1 MNTQNDKIILHGMQF
16 YGFHGVNSEE
26 KTLGQTYLVDCEV
39 TLDLLKAGISDNLAD
54 TVSYTDIYKIVRSV
68 IEGQSKNL
76 LEALAE
82 SIANKIINQF
92 KINSIK
98 VTLMK
103 PNPPIKGSNIN
114 HAAVEIT
121 RDRAESLE

>member
-1 MNTQNDKIILHGMQF
+1 MKTQRDTIILKGMQF
-16 YGFHGVNSEE
+16 YGFHGVNPEE
-26 KTLGQTYLVDCEV
+26 KTLGQTYVVDCEV
-39 TLDLLKAGISDNLAD
+39 TLGLSKAGISDNLTD
-54 TVSYTDIYKIVRSV
+54 TVSYTDIYKTVRSV
-68 IEGQSKNL
+68 IEGESKNL
-76 LEALAE
+76 LESLAE
-82 SIANKIINQF
+82 SIANKIINEF

>member
-82 SIANKIINQF
+82 SIATKIINEFQ
-92 KINSIK
+92 INSIK

-103 PNPPIKGSNIN
+103 PNPPIKGSYIN

-121 RDRAESLE
+121 RDRDESLE

>member
-1 MNTQNDKIILHGMQF
+1 MNTRSDKIILHGMQF

-26 KTLGQTYLVDCEV
+26 KTLGQTYVVDCEV
-39 TLDLLKAGISDNLAD
+39 SLDLSKAGVSDNLTD
-54 TVSYTDIYKIVRSV
+54 TISYTDIYKTVRSV

-82 SIANKIINQF
+82 SIASKIINEF

-114 HAAVEIT
+114 HSAVEIT
-121 RDRAESLE
+121 RNRA